1 VNIWFNIDTPIPGP
15 SSLWR
20 NPGWWRGIKKM
31 RIKNLTP
38 HTVNVVGEN
47 GTVVFTVEPSG
58 IVARCQAT
66 TVVIGEVSVDGV
78 TFPMTE
84 TKFGELQDMPDPE
97 EDTIFIVSTL
107 VAQAAK
113 GRNDVVIPNEVVRD
127 EAGRIVGCKSFGRV

>member
-1 VNIWFNIDTPIPGP
+1 
-15 SSLWR
+15 
-20 NPGWWRGIKKM
+20 M